1 MMTNPSVRPAEPD
14 GLAVALTVST
24 QIGDKRSIV
33 AQTYIARDHEID
45 EYHVVLDKLATA
57 IDRQEAKYKLKE
69 LQIALEQHHKF
80 KTQLVEDY
88 LRIET
93 KNAEE
98 WKRRG
103 KKGDPE
109 LSAAERAAQETAKTN
124 VRRYETEI
132 LKIEAE
138 IKACGAVI
146 GDV

>member
-1 MMTNPSVRPAEPD
+1 MANPSVRPAEPD
-14 GLAVALTVST
+14 GLAVALTVSA

-33 AQTYIARDHEID
+33 AQTYIARDCEIE
-45 EYHVVLDKLATA
+45 EYHNIIDKLACA

-69 LQIALEQHHKF
+69 LKIALEQHHKF
-80 KTQLVEDY
+80 KGQLLEDY

-109 LSAAERAAQETAKTN
+109 LSTTERAAKATAETN

-138 IKACGAVI
+138 IKACEAII
-146 GDV
+146 GGV